1 MTAYRVIESS
11 GSNGAIQFAVNGDFS
26 SSGNFVF
33 VTGSERLGVG
43 TSTPDAKLHVSGN
56 TILGGSA
63 SDLHQVT
70 GSTIFSTGLTGSLTQ
85 LPDGR
90 SYLVAGDNVTIVTGT
105 NGQIT
110 ISAAGSGGSGHGSTT
125 SNIQMSWMETPSGVI
140 NGLNS
145 DFTLTYSPSPPNAL
159 MLYVNGVL
167 QSQGLDKDF
176 TLSSNTVSLNTVP
189 SVGDQIVATY
199 SYVPVPVAGTYTSWM
214 ETPEGLTD
222 GINNNFT
229 LMNTPHPS
237 TAVMFYYNGV
247 LQLQGA
253 AADYV
258 IVGSRNIITNFVP
271 ESGSNIQATYP
282 Y

>member
-11 GSNGAIQFAVNGDFS
+11 GSNGSIQFAVDGDFS

-43 TSTPDAKLHVSGN
+43 TSTPAARLHVSGS
-56 TILGGSA
+56 TIFGGSA
-63 SDLHQVT
+63 SDFHQIT
-70 GSTIFSTGLTGSLTQ
+70 GSAIFATGLTGSLTQ

-90 SYLVAGDNVTIVTGT
+90 SYLVAGDNVTIVTGS

-125 SNIQMSWMETPSGVI
+125 SNIQMSWMETPAGVI
-140 NGLNS
+140 DGLNS
-145 DFTLTYSPSPPNAL
+145 DFTLAYAPSPPNAL

-176 TLSSNTVSLNTVP
+176 TLSSNTVSLIETP
-189 SVGDQIVATY
+189 SVGDQVIATY
-199 SYVPVPVAGTYTSWM
+199 SYVPVPIAGSYTAWM
-214 ETPEGLTD
+214 EIPVGPID
-222 GINNNFT
+222 GVNNNFT
-229 LMNTPHPS
+229 LANSPYPS
-237 TAVMFYYNGV
+237 TALMLYYNGV
-247 LQLQGA
+247 LQRQGMS
-253 AADYV
+253 ADYV
-258 IVGSRNIITNFVP
+258 LTGGKNITINFVP
-271 ESGSNIQATYP
+271 EPGSNIQATYP